1 MAPLDLQWQAA
12 GEAIIVLGVENV
24 EEMRQLEA
32 KAKGLGIC
40 IHPTSSTTKHTQNTR
55 KTHAKHTHTH
65 THTHK

>member
-24 EEMRQLEA
+24 EEMRELEA

-40 IHPTSSTTKHTQNTR
+40 IHPTSNTPKHTQNTQN
-55 KTHAKHTHTH
+55 TQNTHT
-65 THTHK
+65 THT